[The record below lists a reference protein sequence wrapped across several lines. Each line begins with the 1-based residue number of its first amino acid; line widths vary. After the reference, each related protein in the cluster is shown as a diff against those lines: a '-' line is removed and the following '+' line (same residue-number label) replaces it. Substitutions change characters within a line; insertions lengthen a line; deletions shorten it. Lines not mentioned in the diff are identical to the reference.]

1 MKDGFRAP
9 GLSTPITL
17 ASRHPLPQE
26 LPFPWPDAMQAQ
38 LPEVKAATDLEP
50 YRMTV
55 AAGGRQFLDHVDV
68 VSPNFSKLYDFRW

>member
-1 MKDGFRAP
+1 
-9 GLSTPITL
+9 
-17 ASRHPLPQE
+17 
-26 LPFPWPDAMQAQ
+26 MQAQ